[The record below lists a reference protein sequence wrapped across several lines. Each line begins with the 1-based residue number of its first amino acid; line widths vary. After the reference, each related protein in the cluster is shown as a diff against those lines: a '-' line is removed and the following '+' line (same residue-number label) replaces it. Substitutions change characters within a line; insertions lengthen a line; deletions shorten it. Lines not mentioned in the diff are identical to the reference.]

1 MPSLTQHDI
10 FVLEKINDP
19 EASPEAPLLI
29 DSSLPKDPN
38 VLENAL
44 YQKVSSLERS
54 IIASIQEI
62 ELQIAGLKPLTSQ
75 APPLSRYLICVQS
88 LDGLIQE
95 YPKYASARNN
105 RAQALRRI
113 YGDGILVKSIEAAGI
128 EEAVPLDTSASEE
141 QLVDI
146 SSTILTDL
154 STAISILTPRT
165 PYMPLSP
172 QSVKTLSQAH
182 TQRGAFY
189 HLNAKRLSLK
199 GAELRI
205 DSSREEAGW
214 RTVDF
219 EEHASRDF
227 MMGGRYGN
235 EIAKALAVS
244 ANPTAK
250 LCGEM
255 VREAMRKEYAG
266 GQVL

>member
-19 EASPEAPLLI
+19 EAGPSAPLLI
-29 DSSLPKDPN
+29 DSTLPKDPN
-38 VLENAL
+38 VSDDAL

-62 ELQIAGLKPLTSQ
+62 ELQIAGLKPSPSQ
-75 APPLSRYLICVQS
+75 TPPLSRYLTCVQD

-113 YGDGILVKSIEAAGI
+113 YGDGILVKSTETAST
-128 EEAVPLDTSASEE
+128 EEATPLDTSAPEE
-141 QLVDI
+141 QLIDI
-146 SSTILTDL
+146 STTILADL
-154 STAISILTPRT
+154 STAVSLLTPRM

-172 QSVKTLSQAH
+172 QSAKTLSQAY

-189 HLNAKRLSLK
+189 HLTAKRLSLK
-199 GAELRI
+199 SAELRI
-205 DSSREEAGW
+205 DGSREEAQW

-255 VREAMRKEYAG
+255 VREAMKKEYAG
-266 GQVL
+266 GQAI